1 MAEKRDYY
9 DILGIKRDASAE
21 TIKKAFRKL
30 AKKYHPDSNAGNPQA
45 EQMFKDVNE
54 AYSILSDPEKKKL
67 YDRFGHAAFDPNSAA
82 YGGAG
87 GAGASGNGPFGSG
100 FGGTGQGGSWHYQS
114 GPGGY
119 AEYHFTGDDMDDMGD
134 IFGDMFGGMFHGKS
148 SGSSSR
154 SRHFTG
160 GSGFGGSGTHF
171 TGGSSFGGSSAHFGS
186 GSGFGGFG
194 GSQGFHSADFREKGS
209 DLTSDVTISFDEAV
223 SGCEKLITLQN
234 PQTGKRQSL
243 QVHIPAGIDTGKS
256 IRLKGKGMPGTGG
269 GEAGSHGNVYFDDC
283 EVDGVR
289 MAKIVAEK
297 DWQALPAHM
306 REAAKE
312 ASETFLHTSDGQLC
326 DIIVDRAAL
335 AAIYECGK
343 NASDAIIRD
352 YAETTVAVADIKI
365 AVRSQKTG
373 KHLDFMRRAM
383 APCDSLNI
391 ERLSQA
397 ALGGAGAICEYL
409 EGTRYAGGAQA
420 LKESP
425 SAFERWCDNQLI
437 ETIKPQKYNPFTAGP
452 LVAYVLA
459 KENEIK
465 TVRIILTARLNGL
478 EEEQIRERIREMYV

>member
-45 EQMFKDVNE
+45 EQVFKDVNE

-119 AEYHFTGDDMDDMGD
+119 AEYHFTGDDLDDMGD

-148 SGSSSR
+148 SGGSSR

-160 GSGFGGSGTHF
+160 GSGFGGS
-171 TGGSSFGGSSAHFGS
+171 SAHFGG

-194 GSQGFHSADFREKGS
+194 GSQGFHSADFCEKGS

-256 IRLKGKGMPGTGG
+256 IRLKGKGMPGTGSG
-269 GEAGSHGNVYFDDC
+269 
-283 EVDGVR
+283 
-289 MAKIVAEK
+289 
-297 DWQALPAHM
+297 
-306 REAAKE
+306 
-312 ASETFLHTSDGQLC
+312 
-326 DIIVDRAAL
+326 
-335 AAIYECGK
+335 
-343 NASDAIIRD
+343 
-352 YAETTVAVADIKI
+352 
-365 AVRSQKTG
+365 
-373 KHLDFMRRAM
+373 
-383 APCDSLNI
+383 
-391 ERLSQA
+391 
-397 ALGGAGAICEYL
+397 
-409 EGTRYAGGAQA
+409 
-420 LKESP
+420 
-425 SAFERWCDNQLI
+425 
-437 ETIKPQKYNPFTAGP
+437 
-452 LVAYVLA
+452 
-459 KENEIK
+459 
-465 TVRIILTARLNGL
+465 
-478 EEEQIRERIREMYV
+478 

>member
-9 DILGIKRDASAE
+9 DILGINRDASAE

-87 GAGASGNGPFGSG
+87 SAGASGNGPFGSG
-100 FGGTGQGGSWHYQS
+100 FGGTGQGGAWHYQS

-148 SGSSSR
+148 SGGSSR

-171 TGGSSFGGSSAHFGS
+171 TGGSSFGGSSAHFGG

-269 GEAGSHGNVYFDDC
+269 GEAGD
-283 EVDGVR
+283 
-289 MAKIVAEK
+289 
-297 DWQALPAHM
+297 L
-306 REAAKE
+306 
-312 ASETFLHTSDGQLC
+312 L
-326 DIIVDRAAL
+326 
-335 AAIYECGK
+335 
-343 NASDAIIRD
+343 
-352 YAETTVAVADIKI
+352 
-365 AVRSQKTG
+365 
-373 KHLDFMRRAM
+373 
-383 APCDSLNI
+383 LNI
-391 ERLSQA
+391 TVTAKPGWER
-397 ALGGAGAICEYL
+397 
-409 EGTRYAGGAQA
+409 
-420 LKESP
+420 KEMDVYS
-425 SAFERWCDNQLI
+425 
-437 ETIKPQKYNPFTAGP
+437 
-452 LVAYVLA
+452 
-459 KENEIK
+459 
-465 TVRIILTARLNGL
+465 TVRIPFTTAVFGGEALVSTLYGNVLCRIAAGTQSGTKIKLKGKGIVSMKNPSIHGNQYVTVQIDVPNHLTPEAEQKLREFEHACGLNKNSQGGPNG
-478 EEEQIRERIREMYV
+478 RSAA